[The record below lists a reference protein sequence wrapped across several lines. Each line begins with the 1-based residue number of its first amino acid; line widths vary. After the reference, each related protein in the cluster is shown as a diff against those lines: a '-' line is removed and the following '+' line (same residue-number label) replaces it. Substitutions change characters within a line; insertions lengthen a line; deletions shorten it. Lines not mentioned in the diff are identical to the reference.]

1 MFISQI
7 KKFKKCKDIED
18 MWFLLLPYFCRF
30 NILLY
35 FHVYQQLRKIIQNWS
50 GRETIARK
58 SEWVSRV
65 CTQKNWLW
73 THSLRI
79 VYCCPFCHLGDLNER
94 AHEKTQQILQNG
106 NFLFSKYLRYQTP
119 NVNILHYLSINWTYI
134 QLKYI

>member
-65 CTQKNWLW
+65 CTQKKLTLDTFFKNRLLLPLLSFGRLEW
-73 THSLRI
+73 TRTWKNTTDITEWQLF
-79 VYCCPFCHLGDLNER
+79 V
-94 AHEKTQQILQNG
+94 QQILKISNTKCKY
-106 NFLFSKYLRYQTP
+106 FTLFVNKL
-119 NVNILHYLSINWTYI
+119 NVYST
-134 QLKYI
+134 